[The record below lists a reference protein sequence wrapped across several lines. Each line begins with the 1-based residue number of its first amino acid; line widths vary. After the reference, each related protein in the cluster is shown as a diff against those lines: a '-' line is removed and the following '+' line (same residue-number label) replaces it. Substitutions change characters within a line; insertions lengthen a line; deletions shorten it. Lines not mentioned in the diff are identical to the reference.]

1 MAQTPNPST
10 PNPSAP
16 SVTSE
21 AANEP
26 IEPTKP
32 LDPTQAR
39 LLRARALAAAHNLSA
54 AATELDAIISATADD
69 MVREVSRIMLMGI
82 YLEEAEYTR
91 ADALLVQTYQARS
104 TNNESSQ
111 RSYFA
116 LAGQTINGARAH
128 LERYRSY
135 GINVRDRELPPD
147 ALNDIERLRLLLER
161 VADQARE
168 ISNGNVRSSDAA
180 ALLEDV
186 ASVRSSLARDAQ
198 DRARWQTEFASARE
212 RLADT
217 ETRMAS
223 GGVTAKRPTNAAAP
237 SSATLSSG
245 TLKSG
250 SPTNIPATRSGT
262 TERIAA
268 AGATGASPTPST
280 STEPPPAS
288 SKANASVASAQGAS
302 NAHNSEPMN
311 IGSLVE
317 KATQKVSPYYPP
329 VAKSAGIQGL
339 VTIYLEVDEKG
350 TVIAVRNLTGPQ
362 MLRQSATNAAWRW
375 KFKPTLVEGQ
385 PVRVTGYINF
395 NFTL

>member
-1 MAQTPNPST
+1 MAQTPNPSD
-10 PNPSAP
+10 P

-26 IEPTKP
+26 VEPTKP

-39 LLRARALAAAHNLSA
+39 LMRARALAAAHNLSA

-69 MVREVSRIMLMGI
+69 MVRDVSRIMLMGI

-116 LAGQTINGARAH
+116 LAGQTINGARSH

-135 GINVRDRELPPD
+135 GINVADRELPPD

-168 ISNGNVRSSDAA
+168 IGNSNLKGSDAA

-186 ASVRSSLARDAQ
+186 ASVRRSLARDAQ
-198 DRARWQTEFASARE
+198 DRTRWQNEFASARE

-223 GGVTAKRPTNAAAP
+223 GGVTARR
-237 SSATLSSG
+237 SSNVLASSSG
-245 TLKSG
+245 ALKSG
-250 SPTNIPATRSGT
+250 SPTASSPANQPNAA
-262 TERIAA
+262 ERIAA
-268 AGATGASPTPST
+268 NRATGASLTPAVSA
-280 STEPPPAS
+280 EQPPPPAP
-288 SKANASVASAQGAS
+288 SKSNASPSAQGAS
-302 NAHNSEPMN
+302 NAHNAEPMN

-329 VAKSAGIQGL
+329 VAKSAGVQGL

-350 TVIAVRNLTGPQ
+350 TVIAVRNPSGPQ
-362 MLRQSATNAAWRW
+362 MLRQAATSAAWRW

>member
-1 MAQTPNPST
+1 MAQTPNPSD
-10 PNPSAP
+10 P

-26 IEPTKP
+26 VEPAKP

-54 AATELDAIISATADD
+54 AATELDAIISATTDD
-69 MVREVSRIMLMGI
+69 MVRDVSRIMLMGI

-168 ISNGNVRSSDAA
+168 ISNGNVKSSDAA

-223 GGVTAKRPTNAAAP
+223 GGVTARR
-237 SSATLSSG
+237 SSIVVASSSG
-245 TLKSG
+245 ALKSG
-250 SPTNIPATRSGT
+250 SAATNSPANQPSAA
-262 TERIAA
+262 ERIAA
-268 AGATGASPTPST
+268 NRATGAALTPAAA
-280 STEPPPAS
+280 TEQPPPPAP
-288 SKANASVASAQGAS
+288 SKTNASASAQGAS

-385 PVRVTGYINF
+385 PVRVTGFINF

>member
-1 MAQTPNPST
+1 MAQTPNPSD
-10 PNPSAP
+10 P

-21 AANEP
+21 ASNEP
-26 IEPTKP
+26 VEPTKP
-32 LDPTQAR
+32 LDPMQVR
-39 LLRARALAAAHNLSA
+39 LARARALAAAHNLPA
-54 AATELDAIISATADD
+54 AATELDAIISATTDD
-69 MVREVSRIMLMGI
+69 MVRDVSRIMLMGI

-91 ADALLVQTYQARS
+91 ADALLVQTYQTRS

-116 LAGQTINGARAH
+116 LAGQTINGARSH

-135 GINVRDRELPPD
+135 GINVADKELPPD

-168 ISNGNVRSSDAA
+168 ISNSNLKGSDAT

-186 ASVRSSLARDAQ
+186 VSVRRSLARDAQ
-198 DRARWQTEFASARE
+198 DRTRWQNEFASARE

-223 GGVTAKRPTNAAAP
+223 GGVTARRSSNAIAP
-237 SSATLSSG
+237 SSGA
-245 TLKSG
+245 LKSG
-250 SPTNIPATRSGT
+250 GATTNISANQSSTA
-262 TERIAA
+262 ERIAA
-268 AGATGASPTPST
+268 NSATGAALTPPAT
-280 STEPPPAS
+280 STEQVPAPS
-288 SKANASVASAQGAS
+288 RSNASASAQGAS

-311 IGSLVE
+311 VGSLVE

-329 VAKSAGIQGL
+329 VAKSAGVQGL
-339 VTIYLEVDEKG
+339 VTINLEVDEKG
-350 TVIAVRNLTGPQ
+350 TVIAVRNMSGPQ
-362 MLRQSATNAAWRW
+362 MLRQAATSAAWRW